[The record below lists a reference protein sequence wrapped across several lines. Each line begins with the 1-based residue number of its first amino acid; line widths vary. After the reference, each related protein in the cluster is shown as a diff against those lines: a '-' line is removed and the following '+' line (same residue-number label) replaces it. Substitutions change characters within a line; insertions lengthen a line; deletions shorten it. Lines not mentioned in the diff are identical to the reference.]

1 MRKFILFSLFFCTC
15 ISAFAQDR
23 FGTIMMHDGVGL
35 VPNVAI
41 PTPAEVLLARSE
53 ASTAK
58 QGADA
63 ATLALDALTVAAA
76 KLQVQTDAL
85 NGTAIMYTSC
95 TTFGSQAVESSTNA
109 TARMLN
115 INLTSNVVEMLYV
128 DIYTRFS
135 EAPDGMPTVQHSV
148 SLAGG
153 GATEWV
159 SLPDLGSV
167 ITTFPVDGVEV
178 ECYKNTVAVPA
189 ANASGFFRV
198 KGTAQQTV
206 IGQFLIIYHGFT
218 VNGVRGKTIY
228 IEGIGQHIDGLLME
242 PVAGGQSL

>member
-1 MRKFILFSLFFCTC
+1 MRYTLILFFACTLALFGAGTNY
-15 ISAFAQDR
+15 
-23 FGTIMMHDGVGL
+23 FGTILLTDGIGII
-35 VPNVAI
+35 PNVAI

-53 ASTAK
+53 ASSAK

-63 ATLALDALTVAAA
+63 ATLALDALTDAAA

-109 TARMLN
+109 TVRMLN
-115 INLTSNVVEMLYV
+115 INLTSNAVDMLYV

-135 EAPDGMPTVQHSV
+135 EAPAGMPTVQHSV

-167 ITTFPVDGVEV
+167 ITTFPIDGVDV
-178 ECYKNTVAVPA
+178 ECYRNTVAVPA

-218 VNGVRGKTIY
+218 VNGVQGKTMFV
-228 IEGIGQHIDGLLME
+228 EGFGQFISGLLCDPIVE
-242 PVAGGQSL
+242 GQSL